1 MFAIRL
7 LPETERG
14 PSGERLG
21 EIAIGTFRERFACSS
36 ARGSLV
42 HLESEW
48 HNALHA
54 LVAGSAVAV
63 LQHDPRFA
71 WIVYR
76 EGKECHVQQKL
87 SLDGKFADVLP
98 RETVSPEG
106 DRISEWDT
114 TVRSEE
120 RRVGTEC
127 GSTCRSRWSPSHY
140 NKKQHQIT
148 NKTYK
153 YK

>member
-76 EGKECHVQQKL
+76 DGKESHVHQKL

-98 RETVSPEG
+98 RDTVSPEG

-114 TVRSEE
+114 TVAAIE
-120 RRVGTEC
+120 RFVGEIGRASCRERVC
-127 GSTCRSRWSPSHY
+127 QY
-140 NKKQHQIT
+140 V
-148 NKTYK
+148 
-153 YK
+153 